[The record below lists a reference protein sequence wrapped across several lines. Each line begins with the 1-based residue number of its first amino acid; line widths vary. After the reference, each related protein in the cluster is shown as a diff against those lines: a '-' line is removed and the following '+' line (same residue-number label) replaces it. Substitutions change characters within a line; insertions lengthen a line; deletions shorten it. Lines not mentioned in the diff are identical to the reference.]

1 MQMPPARHTSTSVQ
15 AQVMVASS
23 TTTKTALNPFRAAP
37 PSAPI
42 QSRPAPNVSQ
52 NGNPVRQ
59 VSKVD
64 KGKGK
69 PSPTSP
75 RGPVGEGSSATAKAH
90 SVSTP
95 RQASPTSPRGTGEG
109 SSAAAKAQSAA
120 TPRQAVVPVPAAQ
133 KPDPVRQAPGKE
145 LKGKERAHSPIML
158 VRQKPASDS
167 EPEDETTTYPAAVA
181 KKPSIRHTASQSSQT
196 AASSSKTPENV
207 EEAKPAANQASTS
220 DNATPAPVL
229 DAEAMLA
236 AYQKQLTEVL
246 YDDDWDRECN
256 ISDSESDM
264 PTPEPSVNA
273 AAEELAENAATRT
286 QQPGAGI
293 SGSTLTGPGITRSKT
308 VHKTPEKGVED
319 MSSNPPAYTE
329 EAVPGESSAHQA
341 PVSLGYY
348 YGRDSKRAREDAS
361 SIQQRDPIDYTVTAP
376 FDSLELVDSYT
387 PGTGE
392 DRAIGPTFSS
402 SESLAVEKKK
412 PKSFFKRVSK
422 VLGGSKKGPYPE
434 FHGNL
439 RIE

>member
-1 MQMPPARHTSTSVQ
+1 
-15 AQVMVASS
+15 
-23 TTTKTALNPFRAAP
+23 
-37 PSAPI
+37 
-42 QSRPAPNVSQ
+42 
-52 NGNPVRQ
+52 
-59 VSKVD
+59 
-64 KGKGK
+64 
-69 PSPTSP
+69 
-75 RGPVGEGSSATAKAH
+75 
-90 SVSTP
+90 
-95 RQASPTSPRGTGEG
+95 
-109 SSAAAKAQSAA
+109 
-120 TPRQAVVPVPAAQ
+120 
-133 KPDPVRQAPGKE
+133 
-145 LKGKERAHSPIML
+145 ML
-158 VRQKPASDS
+158 VCQKPASDS
-167 EPEDETTTYPAAVA
+167 EPEDETTTYPAVA
-181 KKPSIRHTASQSSQT
+181 KKPSIRYPAPQSSQS
-196 AASSSKTPENV
+196 AASSSKTSEKV
-207 EEAKPAANQASTS
+207 DEAELPVNQASATS
-220 DNATPAPVL
+220 DNATPSPAL

-273 AAEELAENAATRT
+273 GKYRAAEELAENAATRT

-293 SGSTLTGPGITRSKT
+293 SGSTLIGPSITRSKT
-308 VHKTPEKGVED
+308 VHKAPEKAVED

-361 SIQQRDPIDYTVTAP
+361 SIQQRDPIDDTVAAP